1 MMTPSIETIRHLIVK
16 LLVTSAY
23 ALAAQVLP
31 EAAFGQG
38 ATPLQS
44 PQNKAPS
51 PQEQCATLSVQELQA
66 ASRKARTPTSIE
78 SRLSVLPGGQIT
90 KLHLPVPLGSGE
102 FYCAAFVEDGLVA
115 RVMEV
120 TEVKVPQDDRKRIE
134 LTLNGSGVLSRRCSR

>member
-1 MMTPSIETIRHLIVK
+1 MMTPSTETIRRLIAK

-23 ALAAQVLP
+23 ALAVQVLP

-44 PQNKAPS
+44 PQNKASS

-78 SRLSVLPGGQIT
+78 SRLSVLPGGQIA
-90 KLHLPVPLGSGE
+90 KLHLPAPLGSGNSI
-102 FYCAAFVEDGLVA
+102 AP
-115 RVMEV
+115 RSSK
-120 TEVKVPQDDRKRIE
+120 T
-134 LTLNGSGVLSRRCSR
+134 GSWRA